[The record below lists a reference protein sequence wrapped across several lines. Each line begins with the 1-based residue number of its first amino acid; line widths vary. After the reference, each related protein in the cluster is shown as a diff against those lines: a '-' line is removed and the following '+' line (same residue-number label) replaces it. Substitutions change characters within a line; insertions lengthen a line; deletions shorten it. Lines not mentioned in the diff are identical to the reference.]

1 MRALLRRILALF
13 RNWDAIS
20 QGIADAERWGS

>member
-1 MRALLRRILALF
+1 MILFRRILALF

-20 QGIADAERWGS
+20 QGIADAERWAS